1 MRKTIP
7 LVLLIACPLAA
18 QVAADAN
25 RHYSNEK
32 SRAVMVENLSD
43 PERLT
48 RLQGERII
56 SSLPVKP
63 GMTVADIGTG
73 AGVMLPLFSKAV
85 GPSGK
90 VISQDIFPDFL
101 ETARRNARKQ
111 GLANVEFVLG
121 AEKDTKLPPGCCD
134 LAVTIDSYH
143 HFDYPQE
150 MLASIARGLNP
161 GGQLV
166 IVDYYKRPGAM
177 GPRTDAVEHVRLDMD
192 DVIKEVEAN
201 GFQLIEAREHVPR
214 SQWIGFFKPR
224 R

>member
-1 MRKTIP
+1 MRLGLT
-7 LVLLIACPLAA
+7 LLLLAQALAA

-25 RHYSNEK
+25 RSYNNEK

-56 SSLPVKP
+56 AALPLKP
-63 GMTVADIGTG
+63 GMTVADVGTG

-85 GPSGK
+85 GPKGK
-90 VISQDIFPDFL
+90 VVSQDIFPDFL
-101 ETARRNARKQ
+101 AAAKRNAARQ
-111 GLANVEFVLG
+111 GLQNVEFVLG
-121 AEKDTKLPPGCCD
+121 GEKDVKLPAGCCD
-134 LAVTIDSYH
+134 LAVTIDAYH
-143 HFDYPQE
+143 HFDYPAE
-150 MLASIARGLNP
+150 MLASLARALKP

-177 GPRTDAVEHVRLDMD
+177 GTRVDAVEHVRLDMD
-192 DVIKEVEAN
+192 DVIKEVEAH
-201 GFQLIEAREHVPR
+201 GFELVRKREHVPG
-214 SQWIGFFKPR
+214 SQWMGFFRPR

>member
-1 MRKTIP
+1 MRLPI
-7 LVLLIACPLAA
+7 LAFCVAVPLAA

-25 RHYSNEK
+25 RSYNNEK
-32 SRAVMVENLSD
+32 SRAVMVATLSD

-56 SSLPVKP
+56 AALPLKP

-85 GPSGK
+85 GPAGK
-90 VISQDIFPDFL
+90 VISEDIFPDFL
-101 ETARRNARKQ
+101 ETARRNAGKQ
-111 GLANVEFVLG
+111 GLANVEFILG
-121 AEKDTKLPPGCCD
+121 TEKDTRLPEGCCD

-143 HFDYPQE
+143 HFDYPPE
-150 MLASIARGLNP
+150 MLASIRRALKP
-161 GGQLV
+161 GGLFV

-192 DVIKEVEAN
+192 DAIKEVEAN
-201 GFQLIEAREHVPR
+201 GFELLEKREHVPG
-214 SQWIGFFKPR
+214 SQWMGFFKPR

>member
-1 MRKTIP
+1 MK
-7 LVLLIACPLAA
+7 LLALLLTLAGALAA

-25 RHYSNEK
+25 RSYNNEK
-32 SRAVMVENLSD
+32 SRSVMVANLSD

-56 SSLPVKP
+56 AALPLKP

-85 GPSGK
+85 GPAGK

-101 ETARRNARKQ
+101 EAARRNSARQ
-111 GLANVEFVLG
+111 GLANVGFVLG
-121 AEKDTKLPPGCCD
+121 DEKDVKLPDACCD

-143 HFDYPQE
+143 HFDYPPQ
-150 MLASIARGLNP
+150 MLASIARALKP

-166 IVDYYKRPGAM
+166 IIDYYKRPGAM
-177 GPRTDAVEHVRLDMD
+177 GGRVDAVEHVRLDMD
-192 DVIKEVEAN
+192 DVIREVEAN
-201 GFQLIEAREHVPR
+201 GFELVEKREHVPG
-214 SQWIGFFKPR
+214 SQWMGFFRPR

>member
-1 MRKTIP
+1 MKLFLI
-7 LVLLIACPLAA
+7 LLSTAA
-18 QVAADAN
+18 SLMAQAAADAN

-56 SSLPVKP
+56 AALPLKP
-63 GMTVADIGTG
+63 GMAVADIGTG

-85 GPSGK
+85 GGRGK
-90 VISQDIFPDFL
+90 VFSQDIFPDFL
-101 ETARRNARKQ
+101 DRARRNSAKQ
-111 GLANVEFVLG
+111 GLRNVEYVLG
-121 AEKDTKLPPGCCD
+121 TEKDTKLPAGCCD

-143 HFDYPQE
+143 HFDYPPE
-150 MLASIARGLNP
+150 MLASIARALKPSGM
-161 GGQLV
+161 LV
-166 IVDYYKRPGAM
+166 IVDYYKRLGAM

-201 GFQLIEAREHVPR
+201 GFQLIEKREHVPA
-214 SQWIGFFKPR
+214 SQWMGFFKPR